1 MSDLAERLGRLPQ
14 GQRSRLLGRMR
25 NQMTADVGR
34 RTELTRTD
42 HGPRSRASY
51 QQEQMWFVDR
61 LGAGRARNNIALAIR
76 LGGLLDRAALHEAL
90 NAVIARHQVLHSKL
104 VEVDGVPWQ
113 EPTGSFVLGIQST
126 DLSGSTDAERELTE
140 LTVSCAAAPFDLSA
154 APPVRAHLVRLAD
167 HEHVLLWV
175 VHHIA
180 WDPGSTRI
188 FIEELTAGY
197 AAAAAG
203 RQVDRRELPVEYA
216 DFAAWQRAKLEQE
229 GHGRALADKWRQLLA
244 GAEATEVIPDHPRNP
259 ETRGDGRGLKLNL
272 RQELLD
278 QLNEVADS
286 NNTTVFT
293 TLLAAFNALLRHWA
307 RTEDVVVGTASASRP
322 HPDLED
328 VIGCFVQMITLR
340 TEVTDQVTFRDLV
353 ARTASTVME
362 AFTSSELPFEQVVE
376 AVRPARDPLRHPLF
390 QIEFTSLGRWGTH
403 HTEAGGIQFATE
415 QLHDGAAKFD
425 MSFLVGENDG
435 LELSLE
441 YNTSLYR
448 HGTAAALLTAFQ
460 RVLEQVAE
468 NPDLTVGEI
477 SLVEEPAAS
486 RHARELSRGGR
497 VDETA
502 WTTTLDRAF
511 RERATISPDGVA
523 VRHGDTTLDYAALD
537 RWSEAIAHRL
547 RDRGVRP
554 GAPVAVCLGR
564 SPAAVAALL
573 GILKAGAHYVPVDLA
588 TPAERTRTVL
598 TDAQVRHAVI
608 DDTTPELPVPLER
621 IKAGAAAPVREVPSL
636 APTSTP
642 NDLAY
647 VLYTSGS
654 SGIPKGVMIE
664 HRSVTHFSRTIAD
677 AYEIDADDRVLH
689 FAPLTFDVSV
699 FEVFATLLAGG
710 SLVIASDDERRDPAL
725 LQGRLREEAV
735 TVAELPPALL
745 PLLDQAELP
754 ALRLVSVGG
763 ETFPGKL
770 VAEWTAGD
778 RRFVNG
784 YGPTE
789 ATVAVTLM
797 DCTGSYDRNPP
808 IGRPMSGH
816 QAFVLD
822 ERLRPV
828 PPGVPGELCVAG
840 PGVARGY
847 LGRPELTAEHFVDN
861 PYVDGPE
868 TQRLY
873 RTGDLVRWLPGG
885 NLDFLGRTDRQLKLR
900 GHRIEPGEVEAVLVG
915 HPSVQQAVAVAQ
927 PAAGGEKMLVAYV
940 TVEQVG
946 AYASEVADAE
956 GLRAYAAT
964 RLPGYLVPVVV
975 VLPELP
981 LTPHGKADVT
991 ALPLPVEQATEGGTG
1006 PRDAIEEQIC
1016 RDILT
1021 PLLNWST
1028 PDVEGDFFALGGS
1041 SLQATVVVARVRALF
1056 GIDIALAE
1064 FFSRPTVAG
1073 LADLVRTAQAEAA
1086 DEHNRLLAVFEQI
1099 ENMSDEEAAE
1109 LLGTLQHPEG
1119 A

>member
-25 NQMTADVGR
+25 NQMTAGVGR
-34 RTELTRTD
+34 RIELKRTD
-42 HGPRSRASY
+42 HGQRSRSSF

-61 LGAGRARNNIALAIR
+61 LGAGKARNNIALAIR
-76 LGGLLDRAALHEAL
+76 LGGPLDRAALHEAL
-90 NAVIARHQVLHSKL
+90 NAVVSRHQVLHSKL

-113 EPTGSFVLGIQST
+113 EPVPSFVLGIQST
-126 DLSGSTDAERELTE
+126 DLSGSDDADRELNA
-140 LTVSCAAAPFDLSA
+140 LTASCASAPFDLAA
-154 APPVRAHLVRLAD
+154 APPVRAHLVRLAAD
-167 HEHVLLWV
+167 RHVLLWV
-175 VHHIA
+175 VHHVV

-188 FIEELTAGY
+188 FTEELTSCY

-203 RQVDRRELPVEYA
+203 RRPECPELAVEYA
-216 DFAAWQRAKLEQE
+216 DFAAWQRAKLESE
-229 GHGRALADKWRQLLA
+229 EHGRALADKWRQILA
-244 GAEATEVIPDHPRNP
+244 GAQATEVMPDHPRTP
-259 ETRGDGRGLKLNL
+259 ETRGDGRGLKVNL
-272 RQELLD
+272 DRELLD
-278 QLNEVADS
+278 RLNEVAES
-286 NNTTVFT
+286 NSTTVFT
-293 TLLAAFNALLRHWA
+293 TLLAAFNALLRHWT

-322 HPDLED
+322 HPDLER

-340 TEVTDQVTFRDLV
+340 TEVTDGLTFRELV
-353 ARTASTVME
+353 ALTAGTVMD
-362 AFTSSELPFEQVVE
+362 AFTNSELPFEQVVE
-376 AVRPARDPLRHPLF
+376 AVRPVRDPLRHPLF

-403 HTEAGGIQFATE
+403 RAEAAGVEFAMD

-448 HGTAAALLTAFQ
+448 HGTAAALLAAFR

-468 NPDLTVGEI
+468 NPDLPVGEL

-486 RHARELSRGGR
+486 RHARELSRGGP

-502 WTTTLDRAF
+502 WTTTVDRAF
-511 RERATISPDGVA
+511 RERATIHPDAVA
-523 VRHGDTTLDYAALD
+523 VRHGSTRLDYAALD

-547 RDRGVRP
+547 RDRGVRH
-554 GAPVAVCLGR
+554 GDPVAVCLGR
-564 SPAAVAALL
+564 GPAAVAGLL
-573 GILKAGAHYVPVDLA
+573 GILKAGAHYVPVDPA
-588 TPAERTRTVL
+588 APAERTKTVL
-598 TDAQVRHAVI
+598 ADAKVRHALV
-608 DDTTPELPVPLER
+608 DDAAELPVPLELVQ
-621 IKAGAAAPVREVPSL
+621 AGSTAPVREVPSL
-636 APTSTP
+636 APTATP
-642 NDLAY
+642 GDLAY

-654 SGIPKGVMIE
+654 SGTPKGVMIE
-664 HRSVTHFSRTIAD
+664 HRSVTHFSRTIAKS
-677 AYEIDADDRVLH
+677 YEIGAGDRVLQ

-699 FEVFATLLAGG
+699 FEVFTTLLAGG
-710 SLVIASDDERRDPAL
+710 ELVIANDDERRDPAL
-725 LQGRLREEAV
+725 LQTRLREDAV

-745 PLLDQAELP
+745 PLLDQAQLP

-763 ETFPGKL
+763 EAFPGKL
-770 VAEWTAGD
+770 VAEWTAGE

-808 IGRPMSGH
+808 IGRPMPGH

-847 LGRPELTAEHFVDN
+847 LGRPELTAERFTGN
-861 PYVDGPE
+861 PYADGPE
-868 TQRLY
+868 TERLY

-900 GHRIEPGEVEAVLVG
+900 GHRIEPGEVEAVLTG

-927 PAAGGEKMLVAYV
+927 PAAGGDRMLAAYV

-956 GLRAYAAT
+956 GLRSYAAA
-964 RLPGYLVPVVV
+964 RLPGYMVPVVV

-981 LTPHGKADVT
+981 LTPHGKVDVA
-991 ALPLPVEQATEGGTG
+991 ALPLPVDQAAEGGTA

-1021 PLLNWST
+1021 PLLEWSS

-1041 SLQATVVVARVRALF
+1041 SLQATIVVSRVRALF
-1056 GIDIALAE
+1056 GIDIALAD
-1064 FFSRPTVAG
+1064 FFSRPTVSG
-1073 LADLVRTAQAEAA
+1073 LAELVRSAKAEAA
-1086 DEHNRLLAVFEQI
+1086 GEQDRLLAVFEQI

-1109 LLGTLQHPEG
+1109 LLGSIQTPDG
-1119 A
+1119 P

>member
-25 NQMTADVGR
+25 NQMTAGVGR
-34 RTELTRTD
+34 RAELKRTD
-42 HGPRSRASY
+42 HGPRSRTSF

-61 LGAGRARNNIALAIR
+61 LGAGKARNNIALAIR
-76 LGGLLDRAALHEAL
+76 LSGQLDRAALHEAL
-90 NAVIARHQVLHSKL
+90 NAVVSGHQVLHSRL

-113 EPTGSFVLGIQST
+113 EPVPGFVLGVLST
-126 DLSGSTDAERELTE
+126 DLSGSDDADRELRELTE
-140 LTVSCAAAPFDLSA
+140 TCAAAPFDLAA
-154 APPVRAHLVRLAD
+154 APPVRAHLVRLAAD
-167 HEHVLLWV
+167 RHVLLWV
-175 VHHIA
+175 VHHVV

-188 FIEELTAGY
+188 FTEELTSHY
-197 AAAAAG
+197 AEAAAG
-203 RQVDRRELPVEYA
+203 RRPQCPELAVEYA
-216 DFAAWQRAKLEQE
+216 DFAAWQRAKLENE
-229 GHGRALADKWRQLLA
+229 EHGRALADKWRQLLA
-244 GAEATEVIPDHPRNP
+244 GAQATEIMTDHPRSP
-259 ETRGDGRGLKLNL
+259 ETRGDGRGLKINL
-272 RQELLD
+272 SQELLD
-278 QLNEVADS
+278 RLNEVAES
-286 NNTTVFT
+286 SGTTVFT
-293 TLLAAFNALLRHWA
+293 TLLAAFNATLRHWT

-322 HPDLED
+322 HPDLER

-340 TEVTDQVTFRDLV
+340 TEVTDDLTFRELV
-353 ARTASTVME
+353 SRTAGTVMD
-362 AFTSSELPFEQVVE
+362 AFTHSELPFEQVVE
-376 AVRPARDPLRHPLF
+376 AVRPVRDPLRHPLF

-403 HTEAGGIQFATE
+403 RAEAAGVEFAMD

-448 HGTAAALLTAFQ
+448 HGTAAALLAAFQ
-460 RVLEQVAE
+460 RILEQVAQH
-468 NPDLTVGEI
+468 PDVQVGELT
-477 SLVEEPAAS
+477 LVEEPAAS
-486 RHARELSRGGR
+486 RHARELSRGGP
-497 VDETA
+497 VDEAA

-511 RERATISPDGVA
+511 RERATISPDAVA
-523 VRHGDTTLDYAALD
+523 VRHGSTRLDYAALD

-547 RDRGVRP
+547 RDRGVRH
-554 GAPVAVCLGR
+554 GDPVAVCAGR
-564 SPAAVAALL
+564 GPAAVAGLL
-573 GILKAGAHYVPVDLA
+573 GILKAGAHYVPLDPA
-588 TPAERTRTVL
+588 APAERTRTVL
-598 TDAQVRHAVI
+598 ADAKVRHALV
-608 DDTTPELPVPLER
+608 DAAAELPVPLELVQT
-621 IKAGAAAPVREVPSL
+621 GSTAPVREVPSL
-636 APTSTP
+636 APSSTP
-642 NDLAY
+642 GDLAY

-654 SGIPKGVMIE
+654 SGTPKGVMIE
-664 HRSVTHFSRTIAD
+664 HRSVTHFSRTIAK
-677 AYEIDADDRVLH
+677 AYEIGAQDRVLQ

-699 FEVFATLLAGG
+699 FEVFSTLLAGG
-710 SLVIASDDERRDPAL
+710 ELVVATDDERRDPAL
-725 LQGRLREEAV
+725 LEARMRTDAV

-745 PLLDQAELP
+745 PLLDQSRLP
-754 ALRLVSVGG
+754 DLRLVSVGG
-763 ETFPGKL
+763 EAFPGRL
-770 VAEWTAGD
+770 VAEWTQGE

-808 IGRPMSGH
+808 IGRPMPGH

-822 ERLRPV
+822 ARLRPV

-847 LGRPELTAEHFVDN
+847 LGRPELTAERFVDN
-861 PYVDGPE
+861 PFADGPE
-868 TQRLY
+868 TARLY

-900 GHRIEPGEVEAVLVG
+900 GHRIEPGEVEAVLTG
-915 HPSVQQAVAVAQ
+915 HPSVQQAVAVDR
-927 PAAGGEKMLVAYV
+927 PAAGGERMLVAYV

-956 GLRAYAAT
+956 GVRAYAAA
-964 RLPGYLVPVVV
+964 RLPGYMVPVVV

-981 LTPHGKADVT
+981 LTPHGKVDTA
-991 ALPLPVEQATEGGTG
+991 ALPLPADQAAEGGTA

-1021 PLLNWST
+1021 PLLEWSS

-1041 SLQATVVVARVRALF
+1041 SLQATIVVSRVRAVF
-1056 GIDIALAE
+1056 GIDIALAD

-1073 LADLVRTAQAEAA
+1073 LADLVRAAKAEAA
-1086 DEHNRLLAVFEQI
+1086 GEQDRLLAVFEQI
-1099 ENMSDEEAAE
+1099 ENMSDEEAAA
-1109 LLGTLQHPEG
+1109 LLGSLQTPDG
-1119 A
+1119 PR

>member
-25 NQMTADVGR
+25 NQMTTGVGR
-34 RTELTRTD
+34 RVELKRTD
-42 HGPRSRASY
+42 HGQRSRSSF

-61 LGAGRARNNIALAIR
+61 LGAGKARNNIALAIR
-76 LGGLLDRAALHEAL
+76 LGGPLDRAALHEAL
-90 NAVIARHQVLHSKL
+90 NAVVARHQVLHSKL

-113 EPTGSFVLGIQST
+113 EPVPSFVLGVQST
-126 DLSGSTDAERELTE
+126 DLSGSDDPERELGE
-140 LTVSCAAAPFDLSA
+140 LTASCAAAPFDLAA
-154 APPVRAHLVRLAD
+154 APPVRAHLVRLAAD
-167 HEHVLLWV
+167 RHVLLWV
-175 VHHIA
+175 VHHVV

-188 FIEELTAGY
+188 FTEELTACY
-197 AAAAAG
+197 TAVAAG
-203 RQVDRRELPVEYA
+203 RRPECPELAVEYA
-216 DFAAWQRAKLEQE
+216 DFAAWQRAKLENE
-229 GHGRALADKWRQLLA
+229 EHGRALAAKWRQILA
-244 GAEATEVIPDHPRNP
+244 GAQATEVMPDHPRSP
-259 ETRGDGRGLKLNL
+259 ETRGDGRGLKITLD
-272 RQELLD
+272 QALLD
-278 QLNEVADS
+278 RLNEIAGS
-286 NNTTVFT
+286 GSTTVFT
-293 TLLAAFNALLRHWA
+293 TLLAAFNALLRHWT
-307 RTEDVVVGTASASRP
+307 RTEDVCVGTASASRP
-322 HPDLED
+322 HPDLER

-340 TEVTDQVTFRDLV
+340 TEVTDGLTFRELV
-353 ARTASTVME
+353 ARTASTVMD
-362 AFTSSELPFEQVVE
+362 AFTNSELPFEQVVE

-403 HTEAGGIQFATE
+403 HAEAAGVEFAMD

-448 HGTAAALLTAFQ
+448 HGTAAALLAAFQ

-468 NPDLTVGEI
+468 NPDLPIGEL

-486 RHARELSRGGR
+486 RHARELSRGGP
-497 VDETA
+497 VDEAA

-511 RERATISPDGVA
+511 RERATINPDAVA
-523 VRHGDTTLDYAALD
+523 VRHGSTSLDYAALD

-547 RDRGVRP
+547 RDRGVRR
-554 GAPVAVCLGR
+554 GDPVAVCLGR
-564 SPAAVAALL
+564 GPAAVAGLL
-573 GILKAGAHYVPVDLA
+573 GILKAGAHYVPVDPA
-588 TPAERTRTVL
+588 APAERTKTVL
-598 TDAQVRHAVI
+598 ADAKVRHALV
-608 DDTTPELPVPLER
+608 DEAAELPVPLELVQ
-621 IKAGAAAPVREVPSL
+621 AGSTAPVREVPSL

-642 NDLAY
+642 GDLAY

-654 SGIPKGVMIE
+654 SGTPKGVMIE
-664 HRSVTHFSRTIAD
+664 HRSVTHFSRTIAK
-677 AYEIDADDRVLH
+677 AYEIGAADRVLQ

-699 FEVFATLLAGG
+699 FEVFTTLLAGG
-710 SLVIASDDERRDPAL
+710 ELVIATDDERRDPAL
-725 LQGRLREEAV
+725 LQTRMQEDAV

-745 PLLDQAELP
+745 PLLDQARLP

-763 ETFPGKL
+763 EAFPGKL
-770 VAEWTAGD
+770 VAEWTAGE

-797 DCTGSYDRNPP
+797 DCSGSYDRNPP
-808 IGRPMSGH
+808 IGRPMPGH

-847 LGRPELTAEHFVDN
+847 LGRPELTAERFTRN
-861 PYVDGPE
+861 PYADGPE
-868 TQRLY
+868 TERLY

-900 GHRIEPGEVEAVLVG
+900 GHRIEPGEVEAVLIG
-915 HPSVQQAVAVAQ
+915 HPSVQQAVAVAR
-927 PAAGGEKMLVAYV
+927 PAAGGDRMLAAYV

-956 GLRAYAAT
+956 GLRSYAAA
-964 RLPGYLVPVVV
+964 RLPGYMVPVVV

-981 LTPHGKADVT
+981 LTPHGKVDVA
-991 ALPLPVEQATEGGTG
+991 ALPMPADQATGDGTA

-1021 PLLNWST
+1021 PLLDWPS

-1041 SLQATVVVARVRALF
+1041 SLQATVVVSRVRALF
-1056 GIDIALAE
+1056 GIDIALAD

-1073 LADLVRTAQAEAA
+1073 LADLVRDAKEEAA
-1086 DEHNRLLAVFEQI
+1086 GEQDRLLAVFEQI
-1099 ENMSDEEAAE
+1099 ENMTDEEAAE
-1109 LLGTLQHPEG
+1109 LLGSLQTQDGP
-1119 A
+1119 

>member
-25 NQMTADVGR
+25 NQMTAGVGR
-34 RTELTRTD
+34 RIELGRTD
-42 HGPRSRASY
+42 HGPRSRSSF

-61 LGAGRARNNIALAIR
+61 LGAGKARNNIALAIR
-76 LGGLLDRAALHEAL
+76 LGGPLDRAALHEAL
-90 NAVIARHQVLHSKL
+90 NAVVSRHQVLHSKL

-113 EPTGSFVLGIQST
+113 EPVPSFVLGIQST
-126 DLSGSTDAERELTE
+126 DLSGSDDADRELNE
-140 LTVSCAAAPFDLSA
+140 LTASFAAAPFDLAA
-154 APPVRAHLVRLAD
+154 APPVRAHLVRLGPD
-167 HEHVLLWV
+167 RHVLLWV
-175 VHHIA
+175 VHHVV

-188 FIEELTAGY
+188 FTEELTSCY
-197 AAAAAG
+197 AEAAAG
-203 RQVDRRELPVEYA
+203 RRPECPELAVEYA
-216 DFAAWQRAKLEQE
+216 DFAAWQRAKLENE
-229 GHGRALADKWRQLLA
+229 EHGRALADKWRQILA
-244 GAEATEVIPDHPRNP
+244 GAQATEVMPDHPRSP
-259 ETRGDGRGLKLNL
+259 ETRGDGRGLTLKLD
-272 RQELLD
+272 QELLD
-278 QLNEVADS
+278 RLNEVAES
-286 NNTTVFT
+286 NSTTVFT
-293 TLLAAFNALLRHWA
+293 TLLAAFNATLRHWT
-307 RTEDVVVGTASASRP
+307 RTEDIVVGTASASRP
-322 HPDLED
+322 HPDLER

-340 TEVTDQVTFRDLV
+340 TEVTDGLTFRELV
-353 ARTASTVME
+353 ARTAGTVMD
-362 AFTSSELPFEQVVE
+362 AFTNSELPFEQVVE
-376 AVRPARDPLRHPLF
+376 AVRPVRDPLRHPLF

-403 HTEAGGIQFATE
+403 RAEAAGVEFAMD

-448 HGTAAALLTAFQ
+448 YGTAAALLAAFQ

-468 NPDLTVGEI
+468 NPDLPVGEL

-486 RHARELSRGGR
+486 RHARELSRGGP

-511 RERATISPDGVA
+511 RERATIYPDAVA
-523 VRHGDTTLDYAALD
+523 VRHGSTRLDYAALD

-547 RDRGVRP
+547 RDRGVRH
-554 GAPVAVCLGR
+554 GDPVAVCLGR
-564 SPAAVAALL
+564 GPAAVAGLL
-573 GILKAGAHYVPVDLA
+573 GILKAGAHYVPVDPA
-588 TPAERTRTVL
+588 APAERTKTVL
-598 TDAQVRHAVI
+598 ADAKVRHALV
-608 DDTTPELPVPLER
+608 DDATELPVPLELVQ
-621 IKAGAAAPVREVPSL
+621 AGSTAPVREVPSL

-642 NDLAY
+642 GDLAY

-654 SGIPKGVMIE
+654 SGTPKGVMIE
-664 HRSVTHFSRTIAD
+664 HRSVTHFSRTIAK
-677 AYEIDADDRVLH
+677 AYEIGAADRVLQ

-699 FEVFATLLAGG
+699 FEVFTTLLAGG
-710 SLVIASDDERRDPAL
+710 ELVIATDDERRDPAL
-725 LQGRLREEAV
+725 LQTRLREDTV

-745 PLLDQAELP
+745 PLLNQAQLP

-763 ETFPGKL
+763 EAFPGKL
-770 VAEWTAGD
+770 VAEWTAGE

-808 IGRPMSGH
+808 IGRPMPGH

-847 LGRPELTAEHFVDN
+847 LGRPELTAERFTDN
-861 PYVDGPE
+861 PYADGPE
-868 TQRLY
+868 TERLY

-900 GHRIEPGEVEAVLVG
+900 GHRIEPGEVEAVLIG

-927 PAAGGEKMLVAYV
+927 PAAGGDKMLAAYV

-956 GLRAYAAT
+956 GLRAYAAA
-964 RLPGYLVPVVV
+964 RLPGYMVPVVV

-981 LTPHGKADVT
+981 LTPHGKVDVA
-991 ALPLPVEQATEGGTG
+991 ALPLPVDQAAEAGTA

-1021 PLLNWST
+1021 PLLEWST

-1041 SLQATVVVARVRALF
+1041 SLQATIVVSRVRALF
-1056 GIDIALAE
+1056 GIDIALAD
-1064 FFSRPTVAG
+1064 FFSRPTVSG
-1073 LADLVRTAQAEAA
+1073 LAELVRNAKAEAA
-1086 DEHNRLLAVFEQI
+1086 GEQDRLLAVFEQI
-1099 ENMSDEEAAE
+1099 ENMTDEEAAE
-1109 LLGTLQHPEG
+1109 LLGSMQTPDG
-1119 A
+1119 P